1 MTRSEV
7 QRITRIN
14 ELNLTRIDDC
24 RSILTDIAAP
34 PLWLSSTSTTN
45 DAKYNEFAKYNEL
58 MIVALLSQTPLLPPS
73 YFREQ
78 SNSFIRVIRCTNC
91 HSFNSFIHV
100 IRCTVIHSIRLSA

>member
-1 MTRSEV
+1 
-7 QRITRIN
+7 
-14 ELNLTRIDDC
+14 
-24 RSILTDIAAP
+24 
-34 PLWLSSTSTTN
+34 
-45 DAKYNEFAKYNEL
+45 